1 MRKDRIVQPI
11 QIFGISG
18 LREVQPGDDLAALL
32 IEAVRAGG
40 VRIGAGDIFV
50 VAQKVVSKA
59 EGRLVALDTVT
70 PSPMA
75 RRWAEEHGKDARVVE
90 VVLRESRRVVRM
102 DRGILIT
109 ETQHGFV
116 CANSG
121 VDSSNAPPGT
131 VVLLPVDPDRSAVK
145 LRERLEEAFAVK
157 VGVVVSD
164 SFGRPWREGLTN
176 VALGVAGIES
186 LVDCRGQK
194 DTFGRVLQV
203 TVIAAADE
211 LAGAAELVMGKN
223 RQVPVAVVQGFAFSG
238 EGSGREM
245 VRRQEL
251 DLFR

>member
-1 MRKDRIVQPI
+1 M
-11 QIFGISG
+11 FGIAG
-18 LREVQPGDDLAALL
+18 LGEIQPGDDLAEQMIA
-32 IEAVRAGG
+32 AVRSAGPA
-40 VRIGAGDIFV
+40 IGAGDIFV

-59 EGRLVALDTVT
+59 EGRIVRLDTIE

-75 RRWAEEHGKDARVVE
+75 LRWAQEHGKDPRAVE

-102 DRGILIT
+102 DRAILIT
-109 ETQHGFV
+109 ETHHGFV

-131 VVLLPVDPDRSAVK
+131 VVLLPVDPDRSAEA
-145 LRERLEEAFAVK
+145 LRERLEAAFGVRL
-157 VGVVVSD
+157 GVVISD

-176 VALGVAGIES
+176 VALGVAGIEA

-194 DTFGRVLQV
+194 DSFGRTLQV
-203 TVIAAADE
+203 TVIAVADE

-223 RQVPVAVVQGFAFSG
+223 RQLPVAVLQGFSFEG
-238 EGSGREM
+238 RGSGREM
-245 VRRQEL
+245 VRASEL

>member
-1 MRKDRIVQPI
+1 M
-11 QIFGISG
+11 FGIAG
-18 LREVQPGDDLAALL
+18 LGEIQPGDDLAEQVIA
-32 IEAVRAGG
+32 AVRAAELA
-40 VRIGAGDIFV
+40 IGSGDIFV

-59 EGRLVALDTVT
+59 EGRIVRLDTID

-75 RRWAEEHGKDARVVE
+75 RQWAEEHGKDPRAVE

-102 DRGILIT
+102 DRAVLIT
-109 ETQHGFV
+109 ETHHGFV

-131 VVLLPVDPDRSAVK
+131 VVLLPVDPDRSAQA
-145 LRERLEEAFAVK
+145 LRERLEAAFGARLGMVI
-157 VGVVVSD
+157 SD

-176 VALGVAGIES
+176 VALGVAGIEA

-194 DTFGRVLQV
+194 DSFGRALQV
-203 TVIAAADE
+203 TVIAVADE

-223 RQVPVAVVQGFAFSG
+223 RQVPVAVLQGFSFEG
-238 EGSGREM
+238 KGSGREM
-245 VRRQEL
+245 VRASEF